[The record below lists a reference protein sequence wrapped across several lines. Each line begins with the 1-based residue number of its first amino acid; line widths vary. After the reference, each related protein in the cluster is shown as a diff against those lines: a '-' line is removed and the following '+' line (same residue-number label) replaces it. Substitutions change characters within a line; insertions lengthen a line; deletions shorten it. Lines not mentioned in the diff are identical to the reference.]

1 MEHPVKYLERVTRS
15 LDQLIEDQG
24 IYLFLVFTWLCLGI
38 IVWIFVRRRKHT
50 AHNIS
55 VHIVPLGQVRR
66 RKPEQDP
73 PPFEEHSGL

>member
-24 IYLFLVFTWLCLGI
+24 IYLFLGFTWLCLGI
-38 IVWIFVRRRKHT
+38 IAWIFVRRRKHAT
-50 AHNIS
+50 HNIS
-55 VHIVPLGQVRR
+55 VHIVPLCPAPRR
-66 RKPEQDP
+66 EPEQDP